1 MTDLAKLLPPSIA
14 DDEIMAAAANAAGA
28 EEEKVRGDI
37 SKALIWSRINELD
50 EPILDH
56 LCWALHIDGWEYADG
71 VEKKRWLIK
80 HFYDWHRLKGTEAG
94 LEMFLRV
101 LLGRK
106 LLKVVPP
113 HKDFWGEG
121 PTPEARRAFESIH
134 PDLRIYAWRTKAPV
148 GMAGFCGHS
157 AWGHAAWVDLNPVY
171 QAGLK
176 FELHDPL
183 TSEVKE
189 LKPVYS
195 HPHQVVRWARG
206 EIQAAVPGKVGM
218 AGFCGHSAWGHAAWV
233 DLKPEEKLYTFN
245 PNQPFVDTSAESRLA
260 KPALIPMDTAYT
272 ETSDREPVGMAGFCG
287 HSAWGHAAWVN
298 LKPEENLY
306 KSVRLFDPVRARNLG
321 GGVGGKQ
328 FWGHGRWGSPPA
340 HTAHAHVEVIYKING
355 ASAWGQRAWSQ
366 LHAWTENDAETPIKQ
381 VCHVVRLNM
390 RASDRIKLITQN
402 HRPLRCG
409 PGIKC
414 GRHKCG
420 QYVRE
425 TI

>member
-1 MTDLAKLLPPSIA
+1 MRLNPFIRICASMP
-14 DDEIMAAAANAAGA
+14 GA
-28 EEEKVRGDI
+28 PKR
-37 SKALIWSRINELD
+37 R
-50 EPILDH
+50 
-56 LCWALHIDGWEYADG
+56 WAWPA
-71 VEKKRWLIK
+71 
-80 HFYDWHRLKGTEAG
+80 
-94 LEMFLRV
+94 
-101 LLGRK
+101 
-106 LLKVVPP
+106 
-113 HKDFWGEG
+113 
-121 PTPEARRAFESIH
+121 
-134 PDLRIYAWRTKAPV
+134 
-148 GMAGFCGHS
+148 FCGHS
-157 AWGHAAWVDLNPVY
+157 AWGHAAWVELDPVY

-206 EIQAAVPGKVGM
+206 RDPGGG
-218 AGFCGHSAWGHAAWV
+218 AGQSGHGWFLRAFRLGACR
-233 DLKPEEKLYTFN
+233 LGGPEAGRKTVHVQSQSGRLWT
-245 PNQPFVDTSAESRLA
+245 PQAESRLA
-260 KPALIPMDTAYT
+260 KPALIPMDHGVHRKPLTGNLWAW
-272 ETSDREPVGMAGFCG
+272 PVSAG
-287 HSAWGHAAWVN
+287 HSAWGHTAWVN